1 MSAMVL
7 ILVSYTRADID
18 QWLVK
23 AVEAAAAKNDTQST
37 TKLWNYVWWWKQK

>member
-18 QWLVK
+18 QWLLK
-23 AVEAAAAKNDTQST
+23 AVEAAAAAKNDTQST
-37 TKLWNYVWWWKQK
+37 TKLWNYVW